1 MLGQYDG
8 QRAEPLRPSR
18 SAAARRCRH
27 CSEPKQAFRILV
39 EQLSLD
45 LPVGRQ
51 AADTRDD
58 LGAQTVRSA
67 PVAIVAVAAEKQLVA
82 MPRQEIAREILVAR
96 QRVEP

>member
-1 MLGQYDG
+1 MPPRIFVTIESPQIWADASE
-8 QRAEPLRPSR
+8 RDA
-18 SAAARRCRH
+18 
-27 CSEPKQAFRILV
+27 CSQPKQPFRILA

-82 MPRQEIAREILVAR
+82 MPRHEIAREILVAR